1 VKGDADLPNRI
12 DTTLANAREA
22 GRSALGPY
30 VTVGYPDVPTSTDIA
45 EAVLE
50 SGADML
56 ELGIPF
62 SDPLAEG
69 PTIQKSSF
77 HALQQ
82 GVTMNA
88 SLDVLRDLRQRG
100 VDSPLIF
107 MGYINPFLAY
117 GMERFARDAAAAG
130 LDGVIL
136 PDLPAEE
143 STLFA
148 DILEENGIYLVPL
161 LAPTSSDTRIERA
174 CSRARGFIYCV
185 SLTGVTGARSELRQ
199 GIEDMVG
206 RVRQFTDLPLM
217 VGFGIS
223 RREHVESVS
232 RFADGVMVGSALIDA
247 IGNAPEGGA
256 VEAARELVKALRLPA
271 AGECDT

>member
-1 VKGDADLPNRI
+1 VKEDADLPNRI

-30 VTVGYPDVPTSTDIA
+30 ITVGYPDVPTSTDIA

>member
-1 VKGDADLPNRI
+1 MKEDADLPNRI

-30 VTVGYPDVPTSTDIA
+30 ITVGYPDVPTSTDIA

-148 DILEENGIYLVPL
+148 DILEESGIYLLPL

-206 RVRQFTDLPLM
+206 RVRQFTDLPLL

-223 RREHVESVS
+223 RREHVQSVS

-256 VEAARELVKALRLPA
+256 VEAAKELVRALRLPA

>member
-1 VKGDADLPNRI
+1 MPNRI

-30 VTVGYPDVPTSTDIA
+30 ITVGYPDVPTSTDIA

-143 STLFA
+143 ST
-148 DILEENGIYLVPL
+148 
-161 LAPTSSDTRIERA
+161 
-174 CSRARGFIYCV
+174 
-185 SLTGVTGARSELRQ
+185 
-199 GIEDMVG
+199 
-206 RVRQFTDLPLM
+206 RVRRHP
-217 VGFGIS
+217 GGERHIS
-223 RREHVESVS
+223 
-232 RFADGVMVGSALIDA
+232 G
-247 IGNAPEGGA
+247 
-256 VEAARELVKALRLPA
+256 PA
-271 AGECDT
+271 AGPDKQRHAGLSGPAVEPGGSYTV

>member
-30 VTVGYPDVPTSTDIA
+30 ITVGYPDVPTSTDIA

>member
-1 VKGDADLPNRI
+1 MKGDADLPNRI

>member
-1 VKGDADLPNRI
+1 MKGDADLPNRI
-12 DTTLANAREA
+12 DTTLANVRDA
-22 GRSALGPY
+22 GRSALVPY
-30 VTVGYPDVPTSTDIA
+30 VTVGYPDIPTSAEIA

-82 GVTMNA
+82 GVTLSS

-100 VDSPLIF
+100 VDSPLVF
-107 MGYINPFLAY
+107 MGYVNPFLAY
-117 GMERFARDAAAAG
+117 GMEQFARDAATAG
-130 LDGVIL
+130 LDGVIV

-148 DILEENGIYLVPL
+148 DILEDSGIYLVPL
-161 LAPTSSDTRIERA
+161 LAPTSSDSRIERA

-185 SLTGVTGARSELRQ
+185 SLTGVTGARSELRH
-199 GIEDMVG
+199 GTESMVE
-206 RVRQFTDLPLM
+206 RVRGFTDLPLL

-223 RREHVESVS
+223 RREHVRSVS
-232 RFADGVMVGSALIDA
+232 RFADGAIVGSALIDA
-247 IGNAPEGGA
+247 IGRAPEGGA
-256 VEAARELVKALRLPA
+256 VEAAKRLVKALRLPA
-271 AGECDT
+271 AGECDK

>member
-1 VKGDADLPNRI
+1 MKEDADLPNRI

-30 VTVGYPDVPTSTDIA
+30 ITVGYPDVPTSTDIA

>member
-1 VKGDADLPNRI
+1 MPNRI
-12 DTTLANAREA
+12 DTTLASAKAA
-22 GRSALGPY
+22 GRSALAPF
-30 VTVGYPDVPTSTDIA
+30 VTIGYPDIDTSADIA

-69 PTIQKSSF
+69 PTIQRSSF

-82 GVTMNA
+82 GVTLNA

-100 VDSPLIF
+100 VESPLIF
-107 MGYINPFLAY
+107 MGYVNPFLSY
-117 GMERFARDAAAAG
+117 GMERFARDAAAG

-143 STLFA
+143 AAPFA
-148 DILEENGIYLVPL
+148 DILEDNGVYLIPL
-161 LAPTSSDTRIERA
+161 LAPTSSDRRIERA

-185 SLTGVTGARSELRQ
+185 SLTGVTGARSELTQ
-199 GIEDMVG
+199 GVEAMVE
-206 RVRQFTDLPLM
+206 RVRRFTDLPLL

-223 RREHVESVS
+223 RREHVQSVS
-232 RFADGVMVGSALIDA
+232 RFADGALVGSALVDA

-256 VEAARELVKALRLPA
+256 VKAARELVKSLRLPA
-271 AGECDT
+271 AGECDR

>member
-1 VKGDADLPNRI
+1 MKEDADLPNRI

-30 VTVGYPDVPTSTDIA
+30 ITVGYPDVPTSTDIA

-148 DILEENGIYLVPL
+148 DILEESGIYLVPL

-223 RREHVESVS
+223 RREHVQSVS

-247 IGNAPEGGA
+247 IGNAPDGGA

>member
-1 VKGDADLPNRI
+1 MKEDADLPNRI

>member
-1 VKGDADLPNRI
+1 MKEDADLPNRI
-12 DTTLANAREA
+12 DTTLANVRGA

-30 VTVGYPDVPTSTDIA
+30 ITVGYPDVPTSTDIA

-143 STLFA
+143 STVFA
-148 DILEENGIYLVPL
+148 DILEESGIYLVPL
-161 LAPTSSDTRIERA
+161 LAPTSNDSRIERA

-206 RVRQFTDLPLM
+206 RVRQFTDLPLL

-223 RREHVESVS
+223 RREHVQSVS

-247 IGNAPEGGA
+247 IGNAPDGGA

>member
-1 VKGDADLPNRI
+1 MKGDADLPNRI
-12 DTTLANAREA
+12 DTTLANLRAA

-30 VTVGYPDVPTSTDIA
+30 ITVGYPDVPTSTDIA

-69 PTIQKSSF
+69 LTIQKSSF

-117 GMERFARDAAAAG
+117 GMERFASDAATAG

-148 DILEENGIYLVPL
+148 DILEDSGIYLVPL
-161 LAPTSSDTRIERA
+161 LAPTSSDSRIERA
-174 CSRARGFIYCV
+174 CRRAKGFIYCV

-199 GIEDMVG
+199 GVEDMVG

-232 RFADGVMVGSALIDA
+232 RFADGAMVGSALIDA
-247 IGNAPEGGA
+247 IGKAPEGGA
-256 VEAARELVKALRLPA
+256 VDAARELVKALRLPA

>member
-1 VKGDADLPNRI
+1 MKGDADLPNRI
-12 DTTLANAREA
+12 DTTLANVRDA
-22 GRSALGPY
+22 GRSALAPY
-30 VTVGYPDVPTSTDIA
+30 ITVGYPDIPTSTEIA

-82 GVTMNA
+82 GVNLNT
-88 SLDVLRDLRQRG
+88 SLDVLRDLRKRG

-107 MGYINPFLAY
+107 MGYVNPFLSY

-130 LDGVIL
+130 LDGVIV

-143 STLFA
+143 STVFA
-148 DILEENGIYLVPL
+148 DILEENGVYLVPL
-161 LAPTSSDTRIERA
+161 LAPTSNDSRIERA
-174 CSRARGFIYCV
+174 CSRAKGFIYCV

-199 GIEDMVG
+199 GIESMVE
-206 RVRQFTDLPLM
+206 RVRGFTDLPLL

-223 RREHVESVS
+223 RREHVRSVS
-232 RFADGVMVGSALIDA
+232 RFADGALVGSALIDA
-247 IGNAPEGGA
+247 IGKAPEGGA
-256 VEAARELVKALRLPA
+256 VEAARGLVESLRLPST
-271 AGECDT
+271 GDCDA

>member
-1 VKGDADLPNRI
+1 MPNRI

-30 VTVGYPDVPTSTDIA
+30 ITVGYPDVPTSTDIA

>member
-1 VKGDADLPNRI
+1 MRGEAELPNRI
-12 DTTLANAREA
+12 DTTLANVRDA
-22 GRSALGPY
+22 GRSALAPY
-30 VTVGYPDVPTSTDIA
+30 ITVGYPDIPTSTEIA

-50 SGADML
+50 AGADML

-82 GVTMNA
+82 GVNLNT
-88 SLDVLRDLRQRG
+88 SLDVLRDLRRG
-100 VDSPLIF
+100 GLDAPLIF
-107 MGYINPFLAY
+107 MGYINPFLSY
-117 GMERFARDAAAAG
+117 GMEQFARDAAAAG
-130 LDGVIL
+130 LDGVIV

-143 STLFA
+143 SVSFEDLLGA
-148 DILEENGIYLVPL
+148 NGIYLIPL
-161 LAPTSSDTRIERA
+161 LAPTSSDSRIERA
-174 CSRARGFIYCV
+174 CRQAKGFVYCV
-185 SLTGVTGARSELRQ
+185 SLTGVTGARAQLRHGTEELVQ
-199 GIEDMVG
+199 
-206 RVRQFTDLPLM
+206 RVRRFTDLPLL

-223 RREHVESVS
+223 RREHVRSVS
-232 RFADGVMVGSALIDA
+232 KFADGALVGSALIDA

-256 VEAARELVKALRLPA
+256 VEAAKELVESLRLPA

>member
-1 VKGDADLPNRI
+1 MPNRI
-12 DTTLANAREA
+12 DTTLASAKAA
-22 GRSALGPY
+22 GRGALAPFI
-30 VTVGYPDVPTSTDIA
+30 TVGYPDIPTSTDIA

-69 PTIQKSSF
+69 TTIQKSSF

-100 VDSPLIF
+100 IESPLIF
-107 MGYINPFLAY
+107 MGYVNPFLAY
-117 GMERFARDAAAAG
+117 GIERFARDAASAG

-143 STLFA
+143 SAPFA
-148 DILEENGIYLVPL
+148 DILEENGLYLIPL
-161 LAPTSSDTRIERA
+161 LAPTSSDSRIERA

-185 SLTGVTGARSELRQ
+185 SLTGVTGVRSELRQ
-199 GIEDMVG
+199 GVEAMVE
-206 RVRQFTDLPLM
+206 RVRRFTDLPLL

-223 RREHVESVS
+223 RREHVQSVS
-232 RFADGVMVGSALIDA
+232 RFADGALVGSALVHA

-256 VEAARELVKALRLPA
+256 VEAARELVKSLRLPA
-271 AGECDT
+271 AGECDR

>member
-1 VKGDADLPNRI
+1 MKEDADLPNRI

-30 VTVGYPDVPTSTDIA
+30 ITVGYPDVPTSTDIA

-148 DILEENGIYLVPL
+148 DILEESGIYLLPL

-174 CSRARGFIYCV
+174 CSRAKGFIYCV
-185 SLTGVTGARSELRQ
+185 SLTGVTGARSELRH
-199 GIEDMVG
+199 GIEAMVE